1 MGGARAAQVLGS
13 VIRAGSSYR
22 SLMKV
27 VAGLLEVPPVSIR
40 ASRSI

>member
-1 MGGARAAQVLGS
+1 MGGARAAQVSGS

-22 SLMKV
+22 SLMMV
-27 VAGLLEVPPVSIR
+27 VAGLPEEPLVSIR